1 MLTLTHILLVDD
13 EPFLL
18 EVGKEF
24 LESRHG
30 LDVDTADSAKEGIAR
45 FNKIGHDVIVSDF
58 QMPEMDGIE
67 LLKHLRSK
75 GDRVPFILFTGR
87 GREEVAI
94 RALNHGADYYL
105 KKEGDA
111 ATQYAELAN
120 MVERSTA
127 RRRLEIQLKE
137 KTDLLGHAE
146 KMGRMGCWE
155 YDFLAKRYWCSE
167 EVLQII
173 QQPESFL
180 TISLP
185 ERIDLVVKEDRPKLM
200 SMIEAAK
207 FDAQSS
213 SDIIRI
219 WVKRDR
225 IKTCAIKIQ
234 PVTDNSGRVFK
245 IISIIQDMTGDS
257 IPDHPVIV
265 LQKPGMKPSIV
276 SASIGIIR

>member
-1 MLTLTHILLVDD
+1 MSLTHILLVDD

-30 LDVDTADSAKEGIAR
+30 MDVDTAGSAEEGIAR

-67 LLKHLRSK
+67 LLKYLRSK
-75 GDRVPFILFTGR
+75 DDRVPFILFTGR

-94 RALNHGADYYL
+94 RALNLGADYYL

-111 ATQYAELAN
+111 ATQYVELAK
-120 MVERSTA
+120 MVERSTD
-127 RRRLEIQLKE
+127 RRKLEVQLKE

-155 YDFLAKRYWCSE
+155 YDFIAKRFWCSD

-180 TISLP
+180 TASLP
-185 ERIDLVVKEDRPKLM
+185 ESVDLVVKEDRPKFM
-200 SMIEAAK
+200 SMIETAK

-213 SDIIRI
+213 SDVIRI
-219 WVKRDR
+219 WVKSDH

-234 PVTDNSGRVFK
+234 PVIDNSGRVSK
-245 IISIIQDMTGDS
+245 IISIIQDITGDE
-257 IPDHPVIV
+257 IQEHPVIA
-265 LQKPGMKPSIV
+265 LQKPGMEPSIV
-276 SASIGIIR
+276 SASMGIIR